1 MKRDRTHLARG
12 EEEREEIEELQRPLR
27 EERIGQYQEMV
38 AKACDAYRGTHKGK
52 QI

>member
-38 AKACDAYRGTHKGK
+38 AKGQPLFKGEMT
-52 QI
+52 